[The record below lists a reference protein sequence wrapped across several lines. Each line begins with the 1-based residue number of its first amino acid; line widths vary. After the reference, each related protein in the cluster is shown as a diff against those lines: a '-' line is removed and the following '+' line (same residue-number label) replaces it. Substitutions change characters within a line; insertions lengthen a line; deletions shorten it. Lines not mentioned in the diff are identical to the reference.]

1 MWATYYIYH
10 FNLLNIH
17 GLGNCSHLNLDVKH
31 VSRNTIVSN
40 VLKFH
45 NELKEKLKHVM
56 KKCYNRV
63 WWLIVGLHVNK
74 KDILVWQHILLT
86 TIKDCR
92 VRIFFFFRMKP
103 PHSDEEMTN
112 KVFECLTEWE
122 IDRKLF
128 FITLDNASAN
138 NCLQEIFNE

>member
-1 MWATYYIYH
+1 
-10 FNLLNIH
+10 
-17 GLGNCSHLNLDVKH
+17 
-31 VSRNTIVSN
+31 
-40 VLKFH
+40 
-45 NELKEKLKHVM
+45 
-56 KKCYNRV
+56 
-63 WWLIVGLHVNK
+63 
-74 KDILVWQHILLT
+74 
-86 TIKDCR
+86 
-92 VRIFFFFRMKP
+92 MKP